1 MRAPYLK
8 KPYKISKERLD
19 YIVNTCGGST
29 GVYAGAVFWLTSSFI
44 SLFASEYIA
53 STFYIFGGAI
63 IVPVLSILLL
73 KIKNKNK
80 ADGDYQALTII
91 SNMAFIVFYPVAFI
105 VQQQIP
111 EYVPM
116 VIALINASHL
126 LIFMWIHMEF
136 LYCMLVGIYFIVS
149 MGFVFVAPD
158 YIFNYLGF
166 VLCVC
171 NLIFAILIEKSS
183 KHISNS
189 YETLSI

>member
-1 MRAPYLK
+1 LRVPYLK
-8 KPYKISKERLD
+8 ETYKISKERLD

-29 GVYAGAVFWLTSSFI
+29 GVYAGAAFWLIASFI
-44 SLFASEYIA
+44 SLFASKYIA
-53 STFYIFGGAI
+53 TSFYIFGGAI
-63 IVPVLSILLL
+63 IVPVLSIQLL

-80 ADGDYQALTII
+80 ADGEYQSLTII
-91 SNMAFIVFYPVAFI
+91 SNMAFIIFYPIALI

-111 EYVPM
+111 EYVPI

-136 LYCMLVGIYFIVS
+136 LYCILVGLYFIVS
-149 MGFVFVAPD
+149 MGFVFIAPD

-166 VLCVC
+166 VLCVI

-189 YETLSI
+189 YETLNI